1 MGAGHGNDLRLF
13 DKEVVGAVIT
23 GAEQL
28 KRTELIQL
36 SEDATQVTVAPLHTS
51 HRWGRE
57 GVVRMSCSEL
67 GRNTFGELFQFV
79 RQTSAMSISS
89 W

>member
-1 MGAGHGNDLRLF
+1 MGAGHGNDLCLF
-13 DKEVVGAVIT
+13 DEEVVGAVIA

-57 GVVRMSCSEL
+57 GVIRMSCSEL
-67 GRNTFGELFQFV
+67 GLNIWRAV
-79 RQTSAMSISS
+79 SMC
-89 W
+89 